1 MEVVYIS
8 LPITGKDLEVVKA
21 RAEELKAQFTEL
33 GYKAVTPFDLSDNN
47 VKTYGT
53 YMGDDIRFIIDKAD
67 VVYLDDN
74 WSYSRGCKTEWYCA
88 LVYGKKIWKSL
99 DLKKRL

>member
-67 VVYLDDN
+67 VVYLDN
-74 WSYSRGCKTEWYCA
+74 GFKISQCCMLEYCTA
-88 LVYGKKIWKSL
+88 KIYH
-99 DLKKRL
+99 KKRIYGN